1 MKFTIAQIG
10 KNRLKKVLVDDR
22 EQDPEKLCDVLK
34 SDFLRISKCYMEQ
47 PEIFVEVKES
57 DDEILFNITLKTRR
71 VKSIGVLSF

>member
-34 SDFLRISKCYMEQ
+34 SDFVRIAKCYMEQ
-47 PEIFVEVKES
+47 PEIIIDVEEN
-57 DDEILFNITLKTRR
+57 DEEILFNIKLKTRR